1 MKIVKNDQ
9 SHIILMERKLIWT
22 LALMSLLP
30 LVVGLAS
37 YAQAQVN
44 STNQTG
50 LGNMTASTL
59 TPSGN
64 ITNKSTALISNT
76 T

>member
-1 MKIVKNDQ
+1 
-9 SHIILMERKLIWT
+9 MERKLIWT
-22 LALMSLLP
+22 LAMLSIISLV
-30 LVVGLAS
+30 LVLAGS
-37 YAQAQVN
+37 NVQAQVN

-50 LGNMTASTL
+50 PGNMTVSTL

>member
-1 MKIVKNDQ
+1 MV
-9 SHIILMERKLIWT
+9 RKLIST
-22 LALMSLLP
+22 LALLSMLSLVL
-30 LVVGLAS
+30 GLTGS

-50 LGNMTASTL
+50 VGNMTASTL
-59 TPSGN
+59 TPSGDL
-64 ITNKSTALISNT
+64 TNKSTALITNT